1 MMKMLITIGPQS
13 VDDMNLNKFAK
24 KTKLFRLNGS
34 HGTLEWHRDAISS
47 IRRACPDAFILMDI
61 PGIKPRT
68 SNTTSILIKKGQEVV
83 FGEPDLGEGRLLVG
97 LTKEIPKHDEYLTKF
112 SVNDGQFEFDYVNS
126 GTGYIIGRSRSDFIL
141 LEKKGI
147 NLPNSIYD
155 ETKQFKIYKQFL
167 KNIIDMDIDGLGL
180 SFVQTGELVSKIQRI
195 APGLVLVAK
204 VENSEGLRNC
214 VDIVKHSDAIMIDRG
229 DLAAEIGFDHLFHAI
244 NFISDQTK
252 AHGKPLI
259 MATENLETMLERN
272 VPSKSEV
279 MSIAHSASIGV
290 DCIMLSEETATAET
304 GQATVAW
311 LESFLTSC
319 SRVNQPKASSTVQ
332 KKFPSIW
339 RSLSSLEEMPII
351 IATKSGYALF
361 EYFSVAPEGAAIL
374 VTQNKKLSKICSLYA
389 NKIELIQK
397 DLGNVPSE
405 TLWGLIKDNSD
416 WLFEQSEQIAVV
428 YVAKYVNI
436 ARANS
441 ITIFDRSDFGL
452 GLLLSE

>member
-83 FGEPDLGEGRLLVG
+83 FGEPDLGEGRLIVG

-311 LESFLTSC
+311 LENFLTSC
-319 SRVNQPKASSTVQ
+319 SRVNQPKSSSTVQ

-339 RSLSSLEEMPII
+339 CSLSSLEQMPII
-351 IATKSGYALF
+351 IASKSGYALF
-361 EYFSVAPEGAAIL
+361 EYFSVVPEGAVIL

-389 NKIELIQK
+389 NKIELIHK

-405 TLWGLIKDNSD
+405 TLRDLILDNRD
-416 WLFEQSEQIAVV
+416 RLFKQSEQIAAV
-428 YVAKYVNI
+428 YVATYVNT

-452 GLLLSE
+452 GP

>member
-1 MMKMLITIGPQS
+1 MIKMLITIGPQS
-13 VDDMNLNKFAK
+13 VDDVNLKNFSK

-34 HGTLEWHRDAISS
+34 HGTLAWHRAAISS
-47 IRRACPDAFILMDI
+47 IRRVCPDAFILMDI

-68 SNTTSILIKKGQEVV
+68 NNTSPIFIEKNQEVV
-83 FGEPDLGEGRLLVG
+83 FGEPALDEGRLIVG
-97 LTKEIPKHDEYLTKF
+97 LTKEVPPHDENLTKF
-112 SVNDGQFEFDYVNS
+112 SINDGQFEFDYVNS
-126 GTGYIIGRSRSDFIL
+126 GAGYIVGRSRSNFTL

-147 NLPNSIYD
+147 NLPGSIYD
-155 ETKQFKIYKQFL
+155 ENKQYKIYQQFL

-180 SFVQTGELVSKIQRI
+180 SFVQTGELISKIKSI

-214 VDIVKHSDAIMIDRG
+214 VDIVQHSDAIMIDRG
-229 DLAAEIGFDHLFHAI
+229 DLAAEIGFDHLFDAV
-244 NFISDQTK
+244 NCISDQTK

-279 MSIAHSASIGV
+279 MAIAHSASIGV

-311 LESFLTSC
+311 LENFLTTC
-319 SRVNQPKASSTVQ
+319 SRVNQPKSSSTVQ

-339 RSLSSLEEMPII
+339 RSLLSLEQMPII
-351 IATKSGYALF
+351 IATRSGYALF
-361 EYFSVAPEGAAIL
+361 EYFSVAPEGDVIL
-374 VTQNKKLSKICSLYA
+374 ATQNKKLSKICNLYA
-389 NKIELIQK
+389 NRIELIHI

-405 TLWGLIKDNSD
+405 TLWDLIKDNSD

-428 YVAKYVNI
+428 YVAKYVNT

-441 ITIFDRSDFGL
+441 LTIFDRSDFDL
-452 GLLLSE
+452 

>member
-1 MMKMLITIGPQS
+1 MKILVTIGPQS
-13 VDDMNLNKFAK
+13 VDDVSLNKFAK

-34 HGTLEWHRDAISS
+34 HGTLAWHRTAISA

-68 SNTTSILIKKGQEVV
+68 SNTKPISITKDQEVV
-83 FGEPDLGEGRLLVG
+83 FGEHSLGEERLVVG
-97 LTKEIPKHDEYLTKF
+97 LTKKIPKYDEYLTKF

-126 GTGYIIGRSRSDFIL
+126 GTGYIVGRSRSDFTL

-155 ETKQFKIYKQFL
+155 EFKQFEIYKQFL
-167 KNIIDMDIDGLGL
+167 KNIIDMNIDGLGL
-180 SFVQTGELVSKIQRI
+180 SFVQTGELVCKIQSL
-195 APGLVLVAK
+195 APSLVLVAK

-214 VDIVKHSDAIMIDRG
+214 VEIVQHSDAVMIDRG
-229 DLAAEIGFDHLFHAI
+229 DLAAEIGFDQLFHAI

-272 VPSKSEV
+272 IPSKSEV

-304 GQATVAW
+304 GQETVVW
-311 LESFLTSC
+311 LDNFLASC
-319 SRVNQPKASSTVQ
+319 SRVNQPKSSSMVQ

-339 RSLSSLEEMPII
+339 RTLANLEQMPII
-351 IATKSGYALF
+351 IITKSGYALF
-361 EYFSVAPEGAAIL
+361 EYFSAVPEGAAIL
-374 VTQNKKLSKICSLYA
+374 VTKNEKLSKICGLYA
-389 NKIELIQK
+389 NRVELIQK
-397 DLGNVPSE
+397 DLGDVPSE
-405 TLWGLIKDNSD
+405 TLWEFIEDNRD
-416 WLFEQSEQIAVV
+416 LLFEQSEQIAAI
-428 YVAKYVNI
+428 YVAKYVNT

-441 ITIFDRSDFGL
+441 ITIFDRCDFDL
-452 GLLLSE
+452 GPLLSE

>member
-1 MMKMLITIGPQS
+1 MMKMLITIGPAS
-13 VDDMNLNKFAK
+13 VDDMNLTKFAK

-34 HGTLEWHRDAISS
+34 HGTLEWHRAAISS

-68 SNTTSILIKKGQEVV
+68 SNTTPIFIEKTQEVV
-83 FGEPDLGEGRLLVG
+83 FGEPALGEERLVVE
-97 LTKEIPKHDEYLTKF
+97 LTKTVPKHDEYLTKF
-112 SVNDGQFEFDYVNS
+112 SVNDGQFEFDYVTS
-126 GTGYIIGRSRSDFIL
+126 DTGYIVGRSRSNFTL

-147 NLPNSIYD
+147 NLPGSIYD
-155 ETKQFKIYKQFL
+155 ETKQFEIYNQFL
-167 KNIIDMDIDGLGL
+167 KNLVDMDIDGLGL
-180 SFVQTGELVSKIQRI
+180 SFVQTGELVSKIKII

-214 VDIVKHSDAIMIDRG
+214 VEIVRQSDAIMIDRG
-229 DLAAEIGFDHLFHAI
+229 DLAAEIGFDNLFPAI
-244 NFISDQTK
+244 NYISDQTK

-290 DCIMLSEETATAET
+290 DCIMLSEETATSKT

-311 LESFLTSC
+311 LENFLTSC
-319 SRVNQPKASSTVQ
+319 PRVNQPKSSSTVL

-339 RSLSSLEEMPII
+339 RSLLSLEAMPII

-361 EYFSVAPEGAAIL
+361 EYFSVAPDGTLIL
-374 VTQNKKLSKICSLYA
+374 VTQNKKLSKICDLYA

-397 DLGNVPSE
+397 DLGHFPAE
-405 TLWGLIKDNSD
+405 TLWGLIKDNRD
-416 WLFEQSEQIAVV
+416 WLFEKSEQIAAV
-428 YVAKYVNI
+428 YVTKYVNT

-452 GLLLSE
+452 EPLLAE

>member
-1 MMKMLITIGPQS
+1 MKILITIGPQS
-13 VDDMNLNKFAK
+13 VDDINLKKFAK
-24 KTKLFRLNGS
+24 KTTLFRLNGS
-34 HGTLEWHRDAISS
+34 HGTLEWHRAAILS

-68 SNTTSILIKKGQEVV
+68 SNTSPILIKENQEVV
-83 FGEPDLGEGRLLVG
+83 FGEPALGEGRLVVG
-97 LTKEIPKHDEYLTKF
+97 LTKGVPKHDEYLTKF
-112 SVNDGQFEFDYVNS
+112 SVNDGQFEFDYVTS
-126 GTGYIIGRSRSDFIL
+126 DTGYIVGRSRSNFTL

-147 NLPNSIYD
+147 NLPSSIYD
-155 ETKQFKIYKQFL
+155 ETKQFEIYKQFL

-180 SFVQTGELVSKIQRI
+180 SFVQTGELVSKIKSI

-214 VDIVKHSDAIMIDRG
+214 VDIVRHSDAIMIDRG

-304 GQATVAW
+304 GQTTVTW
-311 LESFLTSC
+311 LEKFLTSC
-319 SRVNQPKASSTVQ
+319 PRVNQPKSSIRVQ
-332 KKFPSIW
+332 KKLPSIW
-339 RSLSSLEEMPII
+339 RSLSSLETMTVI
-351 IATKSGYALF
+351 IATNSSYALF
-361 EYFSVAPEGAAIL
+361 EYFSVAPEGVAIL

-397 DLGNVPSE
+397 DLAKAPTE
-405 TLWGLIKDNSD
+405 TLWDLIKDNRD
-416 WLFEQSEQIAVV
+416 WLFDQSEQIAAV
-428 YVAKYVNI
+428 YGAKYVDT
-436 ARANS
+436 AKANS
-441 ITIFDRSDFGL
+441 ITIFNRSDFGL
-452 GLLLSE
+452 GPLLSE

>member
-1 MMKMLITIGPQS
+1 MIKILITIGPQS
-13 VDDMNLNKFAK
+13 VDDMNLNKFSTQ
-24 KTKLFRLNGS
+24 TKLFRLNGS
-34 HGTLEWHRDAISS
+34 HGTLKWHLAAISS

-68 SNTTSILIKKGQEVV
+68 SNPTALLIKKNQEVV
-83 FGEPDLGEGRLLVG
+83 FGEPALGEERLIVG
-97 LTKEIPKHDEYLTKF
+97 LTKEIPEYDENLTKF
-112 SVNDGQFEFDYVNS
+112 SVNDGQFEFDYINS
-126 GTGYIIGRSRSDFIL
+126 GNGYIVGRSRSDFTL

-147 NLPNSIYD
+147 NLPNTIYD
-155 ETKQFKIYKQFL
+155 ENKQFKIYEQFL
-167 KNIIDMDIDGLGL
+167 KNVIDMDIDGIGL
-180 SFVQTGELVSKIQRI
+180 SYVQTGELVSKIKSI
-195 APGLVLVAK
+195 APDLVLVAK
-204 VENSEGLRNC
+204 IENSEGLKNC

-229 DLAAEIGFDHLFHAI
+229 DLAAEIGFDNLFHAI

-311 LESFLTSC
+311 LKNFLTSC
-319 SRVNQPKASSTVQ
+319 PRVNQPTFSTTVQ
-332 KKFPSIW
+332 NKFPSIW
-339 RSLSSLEEMPII
+339 HSISSLEQMPII

-361 EYFSVAPEGAAIL
+361 EYFSVAPEGTAIL

-389 NKIELIQK
+389 NKIQLIDK

-405 TLWGLIKDNSD
+405 TLWGLIRDNRD
-416 WLFEQSEQIAVV
+416 WLFEQSEQIAAV
-428 YVAKYVNI
+428 YVTKYVNT

-441 ITIFDRSDFGL
+441 ITIFDRNDF
-452 GLLLSE
+452 SIEH